1 LIPGK
6 RRRLLSELVHPAV
19 RDGND
24 NDDEDEDEN
33 SDTDENK
40 IEILE
45 WEKEW
50 WQMVDAKLNS

>member
-1 LIPGK
+1 M
-6 RRRLLSELVHPAV
+6 SELVHPAAKDV
-19 RDGND
+19 
-24 NDDEDEDEN
+24 DENDEDEN

-50 WQMVDAKLNS
+50 WQKVDAKLSS

>member
-1 LIPGK
+1 MVPGK
-6 RRRLLSELVHPAV
+6 RRRLLSEPVHPAAK
-19 RDGND
+19 DA
-24 NDDEDEDEN
+24 DENDEDEN

-50 WQMVDAKLNS
+50 WQKVDAKLSS